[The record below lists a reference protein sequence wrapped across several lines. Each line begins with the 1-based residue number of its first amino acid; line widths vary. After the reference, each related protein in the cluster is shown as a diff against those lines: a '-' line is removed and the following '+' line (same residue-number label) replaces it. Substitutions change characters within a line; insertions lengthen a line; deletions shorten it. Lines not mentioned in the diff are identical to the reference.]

1 MVTSRLVGLFKLPV
15 EDFRVI
21 HTVSTLQGTHSN
33 HFVDVID
40 TFIIYLG
47 DLIFLNK
54 NL

>member
-1 MVTSRLVGLFKLPV
+1 MVTSRLVGLFKLPI

-21 HTVSTLQGTHSN
+21 YTISTLQGTHSN
-33 HFVDVID
+33 YFVDVIY